1 MPIAPRRRIFL
12 FFTTAQLR
20 IHFAAPAFRLLLM
33 LLFLT
38 QTATAQKVEQLS
50 AAHRPIIQSAKSD
63 TARITALIDY
73 AMAVFDY
80 SNDSTYKIAEEAM
93 ALSQKAGSQSGRG
106 RALEVFAKYY
116 LYQGNFIASQQASR
130 TSFEIFKNLKDSVK
144 MADMQTYV
152 GFNYIR
158 MAKYDSAVSELL
170 AAIALIPARD
180 SLQKAYPYNGLALA
194 FANMSQIEKGLYYL
208 LKSEQYYAMSKDTVS
223 WVKMILNRSNFEGY
237 LYRYHESGMACRE
250 VIALSDHAGYAKGQ
264 CMGRLCLGGHYGRD
278 PGKLD
283 SALYWLRQAESYAEK
298 FEIGPFDKVHIY
310 FVSSRVYYNKGEYGQ
325 ALTYTQKA
333 LDISGELG
341 LMESLVEFNQQMA
354 KIQIRR
360 GDKKGAL
367 QALENYVQFRDSL
380 QRKEMATKV
389 NELETKYR
397 TLEKDKALAEQ
408 QLAIT
413 KKDLEI
419 RKKNLQTAL
428 LGGSLLLVMIAGG
441 GLYYRFHMRQQLQLQ
456 RMLLMKKESELKMKQ
471 ASMEGEE
478 KERARIARNLH
489 DGAGSILSGVK
500 LYLSSLE
507 NQYNELSA
515 SSSYHNTL
523 RLLNDAVAEI
533 RDTSHNLMP
542 RMLFEE
548 GLDTAAADYCAK
560 LGRNQSV
567 AFNYQSVG
575 RPTRYDP
582 GFELMVYRMMQE
594 LLGNVMKHAE
604 ATQALVQL
612 EFGEEEFAMTVED
625 DGKGMASGKEG
636 AGIGLYSLKTRAEAF
651 RGSMDVDSSAE
662 GTSIHIRFP
671 VPDTI
676 ITAQTA

>member
-1 MPIAPRRRIFL
+1 MP
-12 FFTTAQLR
+12 LR
-20 IHFAAPAFRLLLM
+20 NPFAGTVFGLI
-33 LLFLT
+33 LLFLS
-38 QTATAQKVEQLS
+38 QNAAGQKAEQLS
-50 AAHRPIIQSAKSD
+50 SQYRPIVGSATSD
-63 TARITALIDY
+63 TAKITALINY

-80 SNDSTYKIAEEAM
+80 SADSTYKIAEEAM
-93 ALSQKAGSQSGRG
+93 ALSRKAGSLSGQG

-116 LYQGNFIASQQASR
+116 LYQGNFSASQEASR
-130 TSFEIFKNLKDSVK
+130 ASFAIFKQLKDSTA
-144 MADMQTYV
+144 MAGMQTYI

-158 MAKYDSAVSELL
+158 MSKFDSAVAELF
-170 AAIALIPARD
+170 AAINLIPARD
-180 SLQKAYPYNGLALA
+180 SLQKAHPYNGLALA
-194 FANMSQIEKGLYYL
+194 FANMSQIEKGLYYV
-208 LKSEQYYAMSKDTVS
+208 LKSEQYFAMSRDTAS
-223 WVKMILNRSNFEGY
+223 WVKMILNRANFEGY

-278 PGKLD
+278 PRKLD
-283 SALYWLRQAESYAEK
+283 SALYWLRQAEAYAEK

-310 FVSSRVYYNKGEYGQ
+310 FVSSRVYYTKGEYDQ
-325 ALTYTQKA
+325 ALIYTRKA
-333 LDISGELG
+333 LDISEELG
-341 LMESLVEFNQQMA
+341 LMESLVEFNRQLA
-354 KIQIRR
+354 RIQIHR

-367 QALENYVQFRDSL
+367 EALENYVQFRDSL

-428 LGGSLLLVMIAGG
+428 LGAGLLLVLVIGG
-441 GLYYRFHMRQQLQLQ
+441 GVYYRFRTRQQIQLQ
-456 RMLLMKKESELKMKQ
+456 RMLLLKKESELKMKQ

-500 LYLSSLE
+500 LYLASLE
-507 NQYNELSA
+507 NQYIELAGSP
-515 SSSYHNTL
+515 SYHDTL
-523 RLLNDAVAEI
+523 RLLNDAVTEI

-542 RMLFEE
+542 RLLFEE
-548 GLDTAAADYCAK
+548 GLNTAVADYCEK

-567 AFNYQSVG
+567 AFAYESVG

-582 GFELMVYRMMQE
+582 GFELTVYRMMQE
-594 LLGNVMKHAE
+594 LLGNVMKHAR
-604 ATQALVQL
+604 ATHALVQL

-625 DGKGMASGKEG
+625 DGRGMASGKEG

-651 RGSMDVDSSAE
+651 HGVMEVDSSAE

-676 ITAQTA
+676 ITSQSA